1 MRSIKKGF
9 TLVEL
14 LVVVIILGVLTSMGV
29 PYYIKTVESSKA
41 MDAVAVAHMV
51 GAATQMMV
59 LDNPTV
65 PYNAGV
71 LTNLCNA
78 GACPAGAGAR
88 SACDLVRCN
97 YISRHN
103 WDSLAFLIR
112 SCNPNTGA
120 GGGSCAMGRTAHAQ
134 RRSGTY
140 ASWSYYF
147 TTAGDCVHSP
157 TSGALQAPSCP
168 SF

>member
-51 GAATQMMV
+51 SAATQMMM
-59 LDNPTV
+59 LDNPSV
-65 PYNAGV
+65 PYNAGT

-78 GACPAGAGAR
+78 GACTTAGAR

-97 YISRHN
+97 YISRNN
-103 WDSLAFLIR
+103 WDSLAFVIR
-112 SCNPNTGA
+112 SCNPDTGA
-120 GGGSCAMGRTAHAQ
+120 GGGGCAVGRTAHAQ

-140 ASWSYYF
+140 SGWNYYF
-147 TTAGDCVHSP
+147 TTSGTCVHSP
-157 TSGALQAPSCP
+157 TSGSLQAPTCP